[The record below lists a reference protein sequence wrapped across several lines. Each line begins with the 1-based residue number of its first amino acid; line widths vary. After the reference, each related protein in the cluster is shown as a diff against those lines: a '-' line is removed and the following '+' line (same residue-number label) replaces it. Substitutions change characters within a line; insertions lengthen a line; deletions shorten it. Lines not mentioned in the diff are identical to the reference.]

1 MRFRRDPVQASW
13 HAARA
18 ATGWDKV
25 EAVGRLTAHPDLP
38 PDVRAWLLRHG
49 CDDVVMPEYV
59 AHAVATAGRLEDEL
73 GGLVDDALLDGACV
87 ILSALVNGGPAEDI
101 DDYEPGPR
109 VAVAVLDLLGE
120 RSLTIVRMRATAHL
134 LTWAEDYE
142 QHVAIAE
149 RCGRLLARDEAR
161 RFVAARLEQPD
172 DVLRVWGV
180 AEVMGLDAWE
190 AGWRH
195 LQRAPHDP
203 RLVHH
208 LGRSRRPDRRA
219 RLIGFSERALPLEA
233 LASGPRSAAS
243 RPHSTGTR
251 RSRSTRW
258 CSGCGPASGRR
269 RWWPPALLSPVV
281 STRSG
286 ALAALAAVSPEDWGR
301 RRWPPC
307 AGWRPRSRRPRCGSG
322 PGRSW
327 RGWRAA
333 DVPRLVLVAAAFV
346 LLAAGVAGVLARTD
360 DAPVDVPVVPTPPGE
375 VARESE
381 PLTDPFAWDPRRAD
395 EFERRA
401 AAGNSH
407 LLYALSPGG
416 VVASAERTARWR
428 PLVERAADQAD
439 VDPDTLEGLVL
450 LESAGRADARAPGG
464 LESAAGL
471 TQILAET
478 GSNLLGM
485 RVDVAASERYT
496 RRLERAERRGRE
508 RRAEALRAPPARAST
523 SGSTP
528 SGRSPALPAI

>member
-25 EAVGRLTAHPDLP
+25 EAVGQLTAHPDLP

-59 AHAVATAGRLEDEL
+59 AHAVATAGRLEDAL

-109 VAVAVLDLLGE
+109 VAVAVLDLLGD

-149 RCGRLLARDEAR
+149 RCGRLLACDEAR

-233 LASGPRSAAS
+233 LASGPAERRFPAAQHRDAALTLDS
-243 RPHSTGTR
+243 LVQRLRAGQWSE
-251 RSRSTRW
+251 
-258 CSGCGPASGRR
+258 ALVAA
-269 RWWPPALLSPVV
+269 ALLSPVV

-286 ALAALAAVSPEDWGR
+286 ALAALAAVSPEDWGPQAMAALR
-301 RRWPPC
+301 R
-307 AGWRPRSRRPRCGSG
+307 
-322 PGRSW
+322 
-327 RGWRAA
+327 
-333 DVPRLVLVAAAFV
+333 
-346 LLAAGVAGVLARTD
+346 LAAEEPTTEVRERAGAQLAR
-360 DAPVDVPVVPTPPGE
+360 
-375 VARESE
+375 
-381 PLTDPFAWDPRRAD
+381 L
-395 EFERRA
+395 
-401 AAGNSH
+401 
-407 LLYALSPGG
+407 
-416 VVASAERTARWR
+416 AS
-428 PLVERAADQAD
+428 
-439 VDPDTLEGLVL
+439 G
-450 LESAGRADARAPGG
+450 
-464 LESAAGL
+464 
-471 TQILAET
+471 
-478 GSNLLGM
+478 
-485 RVDVAASERYT
+485 
-496 RRLERAERRGRE
+496 
-508 RRAEALRAPPARAST
+508 
-523 SGSTP
+523 
-528 SGRSPALPAI
+528 